1 MTKIKKMGLLK
12 DLKREIIFFVTLD
25 ERVFLPNEEVKQPKQ
40 IPLRDYIAE
49 VDNIAKNT
57 LRG

>member
-1 MTKIKKMGLLK
+1 VKTMGFLK

-25 ERVFLPNEEVKQPKQ
+25 ERVFLSNEEVKRPKQ
-40 IPLRDYIAE
+40 IPLRDYVAE